1 MLCLTN
7 FSPLWFIFFL
17 VTNSLPT
24 ETRCHMSHWNSFLLH
39 LYIFFNFPFPYKMC
53 EEKCVVC
60 KIIYGW
66 GAWWNTWQSSSY
78 SERGSWLVYIPFEL
92 LKVWTCFGVQMLKAK
107 PLGLSVQSG
116 HYLQYTGL
124 GCTLLV
130 HNCVDAILI
139 FFNCYCFVWA
149 LIDFGRIPGPLLK
162 YNMSII

>member
-1 MLCLTN
+1 MIHLYVINSYDFCFLSFILTSTSILCC
-7 FSPLWFIFFL
+7 
-17 VTNSLPT
+17 VLPT
-24 ETRCHMSHWNSFLLH
+24 FLLFGLSSSLWRILCPLKLVAICLIEIH
-39 LYIFFNFPFPYKMC
+39 FCFIYIYFFNFPFPYKMC

-124 GCTLLV
+124 GCHFVGSQLCWC
-130 HNCVDAILI
+130 HFN
-139 FFNCYCFVWA
+139 FF
-149 LIDFGRIPGPLLK
+149 
-162 YNMSII
+162 